1 MIDVCT
7 KYMVI
12 IPIMSKN
19 EANVASGFMEA
30 LNKIKGNP
38 QILYADD
45 EKVLNTDAIQQNLK
59 RHKIWWACHQDIQ
72 RCTYK
77 RIEAKKRN

>member
-1 MIDVCT
+1 MDLFLLMVNSFKSLQPGLLDVCT

-38 QILYADD
+38 QSLYADD

-59 RHKIWWACHQDIQ
+59 RHKIW
-72 RCTYK
+72 
-77 RIEAKKRN
+77 

>member
-1 MIDVCT
+1 
-7 KYMVI
+7 
-12 IPIMSKN
+12 
-19 EANVASGFMEA
+19 MEA

-59 RHKIWWACHQDIQ
+59 RHKIW
-72 RCTYK
+72 
-77 RIEAKKRN
+77 